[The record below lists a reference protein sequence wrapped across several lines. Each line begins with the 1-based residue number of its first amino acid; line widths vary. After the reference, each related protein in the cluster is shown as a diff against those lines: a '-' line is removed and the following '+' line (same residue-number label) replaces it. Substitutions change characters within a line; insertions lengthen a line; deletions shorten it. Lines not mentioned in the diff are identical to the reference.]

1 VRRAFTLVELL
12 VVIAIIG
19 ILMALLIP
27 AVQYTRGT
35 ARRTQCQS
43 HLHQLGVAMDGYMNT
58 RGVRGRYPDAAS
70 MKYPVPE
77 MKEAGVE
84 PSRPTILKFIG
95 KFAEE
100 NERVFQCPD
109 DDEKYY
115 PLQEL
120 SYEYRSRDLANLT
133 RPQIL
138 AGQNNGPPGRPQ
150 RPRTSATVIVMHDF
164 IPFHGPEGD
173 PGSQNYLYL
182 DGHVDAAREESG
194 QP

>member
-1 VRRAFTLVELL
+1 MRRAFTLVELL

-19 ILMALLIP
+19 ILMAMLLP

-43 HLHQLGVAMDGYMNT
+43 QLHQIGVAVDQYMNT
-58 RGVRGRYPDAAS
+58 RGVRGRYPDAVS

-84 PSRPTILKFIG
+84 PSRPTILKFIAP
-95 KFAEE
+95 FAEK

-115 PLQEL
+115 PLQDL
-120 SYEYRSRDLANLT
+120 SYEYRSRDVANLT

-138 AGQNNGPPGRPQ
+138 AGQNGPPGRPKT
-150 RPRTSATVIVMHDF
+150 PRTSATVIVMKDF
-164 IPFHGPEGD
+164 IAFHGPEGD
-173 PGSQNYLYL
+173 PGSLNYLYL

>member
-1 VRRAFTLVELL
+1 MRRRGFTLIELL
-12 VVIAIIG
+12 VVSGIIG
-19 ILMALLIP
+19 ILMALLLP
-27 AVQYTRGT
+27 AVQATRES
-35 ARRTQCQS
+35 ARRAQCQS
-43 HLHQLGVAMDGYMNT
+43 QLHQIGVAVDQYMNT
-58 RGVRGRYPDAAS
+58 RGVRGRYPDAVS

-77 MKEAGVE
+77 MKEQGIE

-100 NERVFQCPD
+100 NMEVFRCPD

-115 PLQEL
+115 PIQDL
-120 SYEYRSRDLANLT
+120 SYEYRSRDVANLT

-138 AGQNNGPPGRPQ
+138 AGNNGPPGRPA
-150 RPRTSATVIVMHDF
+150 RPRTSATVIVMKDF
-164 IPFHGPEGD
+164 INFHGAEGD
-173 PGSQNYLYL
+173 PGATNYLYL